1 MSATLPHF
9 IRRLSRIPRS
19 RGFGV
24 QSPWAY
30 RFVRSVACER
40 RPYYAYEDH
49 SQHLLSLINDILE
62 MSRIES
68 GKIEQEYVPCSLDS
82 VLDETVNLFDELM
95 RQKGLRFAVHGSQIT
110 HRYVWCD
117 KRSMSRVLLNL
128 VSNAFKF
135 TPAGGEVTVTL
146 LESGAAEGGYGS
158 YELRVKD
165 TGIGMSAEFV
175 DKMFVAFERE
185 RTSTASGM
193 EGTGLGLPI
202 TKSLVELMG
211 GTIDVLDMHCIDPG
225 TFRFG
230 EVQAQCGNAAFQY
243 IKKAIELAMANEVD
257 GTVTAP
263 LNKEALNL
271 AGHHYDGHTEI
282 YATFTNTKKYAMMLA
297 DENIRVIHVST
308 HVPLR
313 KACDLVK
320 KARVIECVELI
331 DDACRQFGIDQPL
344 IAVAGLNPHSSENG
358 MFGYEEAQEIIP
370 AIEELR
376 QRGFNVDGPV
386 PPDSVFA
393 KAKCGKYD
401 GVVAM
406 YHDQG
411 HIPLKV
417 CAFNWNK
424 ETGQMESASGVNITL
439 GLPIIR
445 VSVDHGTAFDVA
457 GRGIANDS
465 AMTLSIDYAT
475 RMAIY
480 RKAKLNGEQ

>member
-1 MSATLPHF
+1 MKP
-9 IRRLSRIPRS
+9 
-19 RGFGV
+19 
-24 QSPWAY
+24 
-30 RFVRSVACER
+30 
-40 RPYYAYEDH
+40 
-49 SQHLLSLINDILE
+49 IL
-62 MSRIES
+62 
-68 GKIEQEYVPCSLDS
+68 
-82 VLDETVNLFDELM
+82 
-95 RQKGLRFAVHGSQIT
+95 AIT
-110 HRYVWCD
+110 MGD
-117 KRSMSRVLLNL
+117 
-128 VSNAFKF
+128 
-135 TPAGGEVTVTL
+135 PAGIGPEITVRALNRPETYEKCRPLVTGDAQILCQAVRL
-146 LESGAAEGGYGS
+146 LGFDLQVNAVAD
-158 YELRVKD
+158 VKD
-165 TGIGMSAEFV
+165 AKFEF
-175 DKMFVAFERE
+175 
-185 RTSTASGM
+185 
-193 EGTGLGLPI
+193 
-202 TKSLVELMG
+202 
-211 GTIDVLDMHCIDPG
+211 GTIDVYNIPVVDLA

-282 YATFTNTKKYAMMLA
+282 YATFTHTKKYAMMLA

-331 DDACRQFGIDQPL
+331 DDACRQFGIARPF

-370 AIEELR
+370 AIEEL
-376 QRGFNVDGPV
+376 QARGYHVDGPV

-424 ETGQMESASGVNITL
+424 DTGQMESASGVNITL

-457 GRGIANDS
+457 GKGIANDS

-480 RKAKLNGEQ
+480 RKGKKVKK